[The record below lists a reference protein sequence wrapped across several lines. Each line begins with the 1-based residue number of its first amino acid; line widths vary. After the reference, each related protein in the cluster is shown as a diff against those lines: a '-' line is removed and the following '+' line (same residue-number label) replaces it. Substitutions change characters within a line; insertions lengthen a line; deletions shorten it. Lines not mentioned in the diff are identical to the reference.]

1 MLAAL
6 NPIRPSALPPAHQPQ
21 QGTDASKAAAQR
33 AFFQAAFGGT
43 PAPAGPQAAQAAAT
57 TAPAQ
62 AAHRAPAATAAEAP
76 QKILRPGSLFDIR
89 V

>member
-6 NPIRPSALPPAHQPQ
+6 NPIRPSALPPTHQPQ

-43 PAPAGPQAAQAAAT
+43 QAPAAPQAVQASAT
-57 TAPAQ
+57 AAPAQ
-62 AAHRAPAATAAEAP
+62 PAQRMPAAAPAEAP